1 MFGFMSLFTQ
11 SVFVSGGIFAIATC
25 GLYITLAAGQT
36 SVMTQAL
43 VGVGGYAA
51 GVASVE
57 LHVSFLVSIAFGL
70 VAGAIVGAVVAWLL
84 RQMNGMVLGVATIAI
99 GQALSLIASN
109 ISSLGGSLGYSG
121 VPLQTTINWV
131 AFFLVVVLVGFAWLR
146 RTHLGLALLAVG
158 KEPAVAEA
166 IGISSTFMRV
176 WAFAMG
182 GALTGIA
189 GALQAHWLSVVE
201 PTDLGFANEAL
212 IFMYLIVGG
221 TATPWGAVL
230 GAIGINWL
238 LEGLLFT
245 GSARF
250 WILGVLLVV
259 VIILRPRGL
268 LTRRNLPAEGTSFF
282 RWPPRPLRL
291 TARPGAGATTTRST
305 AGGD

>member
-1 MFGFMSLFTQ
+1 MFGFLSLYAQ
-11 SVFVSGGIFAIATC
+11 SVFVTGGIFAIAAS

-51 GVASVE
+51 GVSSVE
-57 LHVSFLVSIAFGL
+57 LHVGFLPSLLFGA
-70 VAGAIVGAVVAWLL
+70 VAGAIVGAIVAFLL

-99 GQALSLIASN
+99 GQALSMIASN
-109 ISSLGGSLGYSG
+109 IPALGGSLGYSG
-121 VPLQTTINWV
+121 IALQTTINWV
-131 AFFLVVVLVGFAWLR
+131 VLLLVIVMIGFTWLR
-146 RTHLGLALLAVG
+146 RTHLGLAILAVG

-166 IGISSTFMRV
+166 LGISSTFARV
-176 WAFAMG
+176 WAFALG
-182 GALTGIA
+182 GVLTGVA

-221 TATPWGAVL
+221 TGTPWGAVL

-238 LEGLLFT
+238 LEGLKFT

-250 WILGVLLVV
+250 WILGILLVV
-259 VIILRPRGL
+259 VVLLRPRGL
-268 LTRRNLPAEGTSFF
+268 LPRRNLPAEKSRILGRTSTPVPPATSSPPVGTS
-282 RWPPRPLRL
+282 
-291 TARPGAGATTTRST
+291 
-305 AGGD
+305 